1 MRLLP
6 LVGRTALR
14 TAAFSYALASSN
26 APGCCSFRL
35 SARLS
40 LRIRAG
46 LSARQLLIQRCRE
59 CRVWHHP
66 PRSVCPR
73 CWSRD
78 VVAEPVSGRGTIE
91 LLTILRQGAPQPGVD
106 YTDGH
111 ALVAIDLEE
120 QAGLRQA
127 GAIVETEAADIRI
140 GAPVE
145 LVWREVDGRP
155 PTPEFRVVSP

>member
-1 MRLLP
+1 MESVEELLDRWP
-6 LVGRTALR
+6 GVRVDADNTAYYR
-14 TAAFSYALASSN
+14 
-26 APGCCSFRL
+26 
-35 SARLS
+35 
-40 LRIRAG
+40 G

-78 VVAEPVSGRGTIE
+78 VVAEPVSGRGTIG

-120 QAGLRQA
+120 QAGLRLA

-155 PTPEFRVVSP
+155 PTPEFKVVSP